1 MTQRFA
7 HHCTIARCVMLLS
20 MAVLLLWI
28 AQPAQAARQGRYA
41 PLIRKAHTWPAKRVV
56 AAGDRHSSARYSAI
70 FDHFIAFFSP
80 LLSSGSVHFHEN
92 GIPGFA
98 VFISIA

>member
-70 FDHFIAFFSP
+70 FAHFIALFSP
-80 LLSSGSVHFHEN
+80 YYPPE
-92 GIPGFA
+92 A
-98 VFISIA
+98 SIFTKMEYPDLPFS